1 MIVRH
6 TNLVGHSPTLTP
18 AVLVVQ
24 TLPLAHPAALSLP
37 PCTLCPRT
45 EADEAERLAPDTCS
59 TRGHLPDLLHALHP
73 RALPQRL
80 VEPRV
85 PPVEVEDVADG
96 GVGRL
101 LHGGRGDVADGDPC
115 GRTRL
120 RGSHAQP
127 QTKAVWGQRC
137 ARSCS
142 AWTKSPSKSTARL
155 GSACTR
161 VC

>member
-1 MIVRH
+1 MSHQPRGTRSPIPAP
-6 TNLVGHSPTLTP
+6 LVLI
-18 AVLVVQ
+18 VQ
-24 TLPLAHPAALSLP
+24 TLLLAHPAALSLP
-37 PCTLCPRT
+37 PCPRT
-45 EADEAERLAPDTCS
+45 EADEAERLAPDPCS

-85 PPVEVEDVADG
+85 PSVEVEDVADG

-101 LHGGRGDVADGDPC
+101 LHGSRGDVADGDPC

-120 RGSHAQP
+120 RSSQAQP

-142 AWTKSPSKSTARL
+142 ALTKSPSKSTACPGL
-155 GSACTR
+155 ACTR